1 MNLLT
6 LSGAYLRYNLLNTL
20 LNLLL
25 LALGMGTIVTLLLV
39 SQQLEDRLLRD
50 SRGIDLVVGAK
61 GSPLQLMLSS
71 LYHADV
77 PTGNIP
83 LSEARKLMTHKMVKT
98 AIPLALGDNYH
109 GYRIVGTTKAYPL
122 HYEATLAQGHF
133 WENTLEATLGAEVAR
148 QTGLEIGTHFVG
160 AHGLTHGTMVGEHIH
175 GEYKYTVTG
184 ILKPTGTVIDRLILT
199 DVKTVWEVHNEQ
211 HQEEN
216 GEPDHTHVHDDH
228 EEEEH
233 AHSDEHTDE
242 HNDHE
247 EQEHAHTNEHQE
259 DGEPDHTHVHDDH
272 EEEEHAHSDEH
283 TDEHNDHEEQ
293 EHAHTNEHQKDE
305 EQDHTHGHD
314 EEEEHAHTNKHEKDE
329 KQDHTNEHREHE
341 EEYEDEEHA
350 HSNEHEITAL
360 LIQYQSPIAAVG
372 FPRMVNRLH
381 SLQAAS
387 PAFETARLL
396 KLVGFGIDTLRTF
409 GILFIIMAILS
420 MFIALYRALQERCYD
435 LAIMRTLG
443 ASKLRLLWQLLFEG
457 ILMAL
462 LGTLL
467 GLLLGH
473 IVTEILG
480 IWLTQTQQIYFTGWT
495 YITQEY
501 LLFGLALLIG
511 TLSALLPAIQAYR
524 TDIAKILSYG

>member
-25 LALGMGTIVTLLLV
+25 LALGMGTIVALLLV

-83 LSEARKLMTHKMVKT
+83 LSEAQKLMTHKMVKN

-109 GYRIVGTTKAYPL
+109 GYRIVGTTQAYPL
-122 HYEATLAQGHF
+122 HYEATLAQGRF
-133 WENTLEATLGAEVAR
+133 WEKTLEATLGADVAR

-160 AHGLTHGTMVGEHIH
+160 AHGLTHGTTVGEHIH

-184 ILKPTGTVIDRLILT
+184 ILKPTRTVIDRLILT
-199 DVKTVWEVHNEQ
+199 DVKTVWKVHNDQ
-211 HQEEN
+211 HQEEDKD
-216 GEPDHTHVHDDH
+216 EEHEHTDEHEEH

-233 AHSDEHTDE
+233 AHSDEH
-242 HNDHE
+242 E
-247 EQEHAHTNEHQE
+247 E
-259 DGEPDHTHVHDDH
+259 D
-272 EEEEHAHSDEH
+272 EEHA
-283 TDEHNDHEEQ
+283 
-293 EHAHTNEHQKDE
+293 
-305 EQDHTHGHD
+305 
-314 EEEEHAHTNKHEKDE
+314 
-329 KQDHTNEHREHE
+329 HTNEHREHE

-350 HSNEHEITAL
+350 HSDEHEITAL

-387 PAFETARLL
+387 PAFEMARLL

-480 IWLTQTQQIYFTGWT
+480 IWLNQTQQIYFTGWT